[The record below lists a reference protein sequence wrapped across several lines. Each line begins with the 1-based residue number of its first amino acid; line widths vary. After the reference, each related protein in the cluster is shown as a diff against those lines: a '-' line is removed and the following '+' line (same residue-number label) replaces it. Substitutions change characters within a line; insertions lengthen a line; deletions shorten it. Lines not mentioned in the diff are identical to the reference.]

1 MNDII
6 LKVPRDSV
14 SDLLLV
20 LTHAV
25 SDVMEPDAIEISD
38 EALRT
43 KQMVGYLND
52 QIIEQK

>member
-1 MNDII
+1 MDDII
-6 LKVPRDSV
+6 LKVPRDNV

-20 LTHAV
+20 LTHAI
-25 SDVMEPDAIEISD
+25 SDVTDRDAIGISD

>member
-1 MNDII
+1 MDDII
-6 LKVPRDSV
+6 LKVPRDNI

-25 SDVMEPDAIEISD
+25 SDVTDRNAIEISD
-38 EALRT
+38 DALRT

>member
-1 MNDII
+1 MDDIV
-6 LKVPRDSV
+6 LKVPRDNV

-20 LTHAV
+20 LTHAI
-25 SDVMEPDAIEISD
+25 SDVTEPDAIEISD

>member
-1 MNDII
+1 MDDII
-6 LKVPRDSV
+6 LKIPRDKI

-25 SDVMEPDAIEISD
+25 SDVTDQNAIEISD
-38 EALRT
+38 EVLRT

>member
-1 MNDII
+1 MDDIV
-6 LKVPRDSV
+6 LKVPRDNV

-20 LTHAV
+20 LTHAI
-25 SDVMEPDAIEISD
+25 SDVTESDAVEISD